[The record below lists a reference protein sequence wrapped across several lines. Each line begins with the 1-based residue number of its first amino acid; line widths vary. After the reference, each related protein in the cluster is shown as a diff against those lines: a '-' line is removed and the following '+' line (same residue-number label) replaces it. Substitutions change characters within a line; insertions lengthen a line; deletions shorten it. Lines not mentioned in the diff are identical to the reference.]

1 MSKHCC
7 IHRWNGRQPI
17 ARLPLGVH
25 ENAFLLDQAQSKL
38 LEISPCT
45 PVFAWHSGA
54 THARQHSLAIWRS
67 LCEAFV
73 GLVALGNALLLA
85 PVQVSRAVSSGAVGI
100 SLGGL
105 AAAAA
110 CGVTVHGIL
119 LVFNAIMAKVRAA
132 CACACAF
139 SCTVFAI

>member
-1 MSKHCC
+1 MS
-7 IHRWNGRQPI
+7 
-17 ARLPLGVH
+17 
-25 ENAFLLDQAQSKL
+25 S
-38 LEISPCT
+38 
-45 PVFAWHSGA
+45 WHYGA
-54 THARQHSLAIWRS
+54 THARQRLLAIWCS

-85 PVQVSRAVSSGAVGI
+85 PVQVSRAVSSGAAGI

-119 LVFNAIMAKVRAA
+119 LVFNAIMAKVRVAGV
-132 CACACAF
+132 CACPFLALRLRYDPVTTQPLRG
-139 SCTVFAI
+139 ST